1 VGGSQQRSGERQA
14 GELEGQVVRLKRRGH
29 CELVGLE
36 PQGLSSIKSQL
47 TPMLN
52 VAFLS

>member
-1 VGGSQQRSGERQA
+1 MRDSLQDESSILVQR
-14 GELEGQVVRLKRRGH
+14 
-29 CELVGLE
+29 ELVELE
-36 PQGLSSIKSQL
+36 PQDLSSIKSQL